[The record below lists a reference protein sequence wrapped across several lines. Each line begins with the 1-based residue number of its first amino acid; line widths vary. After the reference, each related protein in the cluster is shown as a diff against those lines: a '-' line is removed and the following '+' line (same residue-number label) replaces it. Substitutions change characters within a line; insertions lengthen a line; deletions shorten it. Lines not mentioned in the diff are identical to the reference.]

1 MNEFTRRETL
11 TGVAGAGAL
20 ALAGCVSSDDTDE
33 TGPTDNPS
41 DDDTTESTE
50 EMTLTTAVERI
61 GSSCTSASAG
71 EATVFFDDEFVVAG
85 SITAPN
91 PCYAPELTAHSLTD
105 GTLSLT
111 VDVVA
116 ESEEGCTSCTGMV
129 NYEATLSGP
138 TLEDV
143 DSVSVSHADGGS
155 YETPASEIRAG
166 PPVVRGA
173 TITET
178 TGRARGPGDRAGA
191 DITPP
196 EASGETGSVTIEG
209 VIPTDNPHYEAV
221 LEKATVQGET
231 LRVAVGVES
240 TLDDD
245 QAGTMPLGIV
255 DYTVTVTV
263 EHPGS
268 LQSVTVEHPDSAYGS
283 SWASGTAT
291 ASDGGQ

>member
-11 TGVAGAGAL
+11 AGVGVL

-41 DDDTTESTE
+41 DDDTTESAD
-50 EMTLTTAVERI
+50 EMTLTTSVERI
-61 GSSCTSASAG
+61 ESRCTSAPAG

-116 ESEEGCTSCTGMV
+116 ESDESCTGCTGIV
-129 NYEATLSGP
+129 HYEATLAGP

-143 DSVSVSHADGGS
+143 DGVSVSHADGES

-166 PPVVRGA
+166 PPAVRGA

-178 TGRARGPGDRAGA
+178 TGRTRGSGDRAGA

-196 EASGETGSVTIEG
+196 GTGGETGPVTIEG
-209 VIPTDNPHYEAV
+209 AIPTNNPHYEAV
-221 LEKATVQGET
+221 LEEATVQGET

-255 DYTVTVTV
+255 DYTATVTV
-263 EHPGS
+263 EHPGG
-268 LQSVTVEHPDSAYGS
+268 LRSVSVEHPDSAYGS

-291 ASDGGQ
+291 ADGDQ